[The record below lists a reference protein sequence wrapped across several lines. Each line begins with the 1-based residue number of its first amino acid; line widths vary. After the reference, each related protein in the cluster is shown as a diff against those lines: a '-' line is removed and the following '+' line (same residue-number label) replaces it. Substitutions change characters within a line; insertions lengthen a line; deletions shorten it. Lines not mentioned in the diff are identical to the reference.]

1 MSRFIDIHTHH
12 PTGLHREL
20 RAEGRHPW
28 KADSDEE
35 IFISKEAE
43 AIGEIGLDYACSVNR
58 EKQERVFR
66 QQLEEAQRRNI
77 PVVLHCVKAFEPV
90 MKILANY
97 TLRAVIFHG
106 FIGSAEQAQ
115 RALGKGYYLSFGDRC
130 AKSPKTIKALQVTPL
145 DRIFVET
152 DESTVSI
159 EQIYH
164 LIASLRG
171 ISIEELTDAIEQNYN
186 RIFRENEQ

>member
-1 MSRFIDIHTHH
+1 M
-12 PTGLHREL
+12 
-20 RAEGRHPW
+20 
-28 KADSDEE
+28 
-35 IFISKEAE
+35 
-43 AIGEIGLDYACSVNR
+43 
-58 EKQERVFR
+58 
-66 QQLEEAQRRNI
+66 
-77 PVVLHCVKAFEPV
+77 
-90 MKILANY
+90 
-97 TLRAVIFHG
+97 IFHG

-115 RALGKGYYLSFGDRC
+115 RALGKGYYLSFGERC
-130 AKSPKTIKALQVTPL
+130 AKSPKTIEALRITPL

-186 RIFRENEQ
+186 RIFRKNEQ